1 MEMNNVIERVN
12 ACIDS
17 IGWEAQ
23 ALPAQNL
30 IVLGVVIRSDLEKIG
45 MLLEFSEE
53 DYLVY
58 GVAPVTAAADSCEML
73 RYLTMANYGMKDG
86 NFEMDLQN
94 GEIRFKTYVR
104 FGGEEVLS
112 EETIL
117 RSLLLPPMMFERY
130 GDGIAALAEGRSDAE
145 TELQKAEST
154 L

>member
-1 MEMNNVIERVN
+1 MEMKNVIERVSD
-12 ACIDS
+12 CIKS

-23 ALPAQNL
+23 LLPEQNML
-30 IVLGVVIRSDLEKIG
+30 VLGVTIRGALKKIG

-53 DYLVY
+53 DYLSY
-58 GVAPVTAAADSCEML
+58 GVAPVAAGGDRCGML

-94 GEIRFKTYVR
+94 GEIRYKAYVR
-104 FGGEEVLS
+104 FGGTEDLS

-145 TELQKAEST
+145 TELQRAESR